1 VLYGTRRYSMTAIY
15 PVSLKK
21 AWETLNT
28 LPLSGKKDEIYRL
41 IKERTSEAMAPLYF
55 RALKSWNFISG
66 ERELIIVKPKEYI
79 EFAKIV
85 AEKIL
90 NELGDDFLRT
100 LEELSE
106 KNFSL
111 TPEIISEELKKR
123 GVKISTYKIYL
134 ALRGL
139 NSAGA
144 LRKEIKFYIHVPKTI
159 EDSIITMLR
168 SFGKVNIQRFIERVS
183 SRFFLSAESIRRVIL
198 KLIYEDRIRIINLSE
213 VTKLWKNILVYLNL
227 EPQIPIKVNIEKIK
241 KIKPEYIK
249 ELAEKYNELIRI
261 RNNHVII
268 NGLWYSE
275 SLAITI

>member
-1 VLYGTRRYSMTAIY
+1 MTAIY

-90 NELGDDFLRT
+90 NELGDDFLKT

-111 TPEIISEELKKR
+111 TPEILSEELKKR